1 MTVKD
6 IIKTVALLLNRKD
19 ILEYLNSGATE
30 NYLKVLEDVNALVDC
45 YNIVS
50 EEIASTY
57 YKFKAVETLSPQN
70 GVVKC
75 SEFTNNPLAII
86 SVKGLNE
93 KTISYK
99 ILPSEI
105 LTDEKTVVVEY
116 YYVPSKKTLDDISD
130 FTATSIKNRILAY
143 GVATEFLLIDGAFEE
158 SSVWHEKFI
167 NSLKVVLIN
176 DKRKR
181 IKGRIWL

>member
-6 IIKTVALLLNRKD
+6 IIKTFALLLGRKD

-50 EEIASTY
+50 EEISSTY

-75 SEFTNNPLAII
+75 KEFANNPLAII

-93 KTISYK
+93 KSIAYK

-105 LTDEKTVVVEY
+105 LTSEDKVVVEY
-116 YYVPSKKTLDDISD
+116 YYIPSRKNIDDVSD
-130 FTATSIKNRILAY
+130 FTSTPIKNRALAY
-143 GVATEFLLIDGAFEE
+143 GVATEFLLIEGAYEE
-158 SSVWHEKFI
+158 SMVWHEKYLDY
-167 NSLKVVLIN
+167 LKVVLLG
-176 DKRKR
+176 DKRKKL
-181 IKGRIWL
+181 KGRVWL